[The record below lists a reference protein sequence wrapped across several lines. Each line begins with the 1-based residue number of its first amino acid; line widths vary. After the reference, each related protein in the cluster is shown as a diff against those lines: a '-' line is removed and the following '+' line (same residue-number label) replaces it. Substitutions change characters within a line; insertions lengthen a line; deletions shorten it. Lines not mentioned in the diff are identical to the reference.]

1 MKFTSSLV
9 IAALFAATEN
19 TNAIQI
25 NQNFIDKSELL
36 MKEEPAAVPTSELK
50 QKKLDEDKAA
60 NEALEKSKNETA
72 NNKLVGEKMKA
83 AKEAADAKLAAK

>member
-1 MKFTSSLV
+1 M
-9 IAALFAATEN
+9 
-19 TNAIQI
+19 
-25 NQNFIDKSELL
+25 
-36 MKEEPAAVPTSELK
+36 PTSELK
-50 QKKLDEDKAA
+50 QKKLDDEKAT

>member
-25 NQNFIDKSELL
+25 NQNFIDSSELL
-36 MKEEPAAVPTSELK
+36 IKEEPAAVPTSELK
-50 QKKLDEDKAA
+50 QKKLDDEKAT
-60 NEALEKSKNETA
+60 NEALQKSKNETA